1 MKRSLVRP
9 MPLIALTLA
18 GSLVLGA
25 CSNDDDSSSDSTAA
39 DSTSQS
45 ASEGAKDSSDAKE
58 VTIKHAWGEDTYPV
72 KPKKVVAMGTSVD
85 NLLALGITPDV
96 VVQSPDDA
104 QNATWKND
112 KLKDVKKIDADPREL
127 PVEKIAAEKPDF
139 IVGDFYRINEDAYNK
154 LKDVAPTL
162 PGMGQDPQLIGWK
175 PQLEALGKIYQDEDK
190 VKDVEKKDSEAFE
203 NAKKDLKGLEG
214 KSALVVQHRSGNF
227 GVITDEA
234 NPANQFFTDLGMKL
248 PAGYTDGSIPT
259 QQGRAMISPEN
270 IDKLTAD
277 FMVLFAADGMD
288 AVRAVPGYNDLKQV
302 KSGATVEDNKAV
314 SSALYVPS
322 LLSREWALKE
332 IKPELKKVSDN
343 KSDSK
348 DDSDK

>member
-1 MKRSLVRP
+1 MQTKAV
-9 MPLIALTLA
+9 LTL
-18 GSLVLGA
+18 
-25 CSNDDDSSSDSTAA
+25 
-39 DSTSQS
+39 
-45 ASEGAKDSSDAKE
+45 E
-58 VTIKHAWGEDTYPV
+58 
-72 KPKKVVAMGTSVD
+72 
-85 NLLALGITPDV
+85 
-96 VVQSPDDA
+96 
-104 QNATWKND
+104 
-112 KLKDVKKIDADPREL
+112 DVK
-127 PVEKIAAEKPDF
+127 KIAAEKPDF
-139 IVGDFYRINEDAYNK
+139 IFGDFYRINQDAYNK
-154 LKDVAPTL
+154 LKEVAPTL

-190 VKDVEKKDSEAFE
+190 VKDIEKKDTEAFE
-203 NAKKDLKGLEG
+203 NVKKDLKGLDG

-322 LLSREWALKE
+322 SLSREWALKE
-332 IKPELKKVSDN
+332 IKPELKKVSDE

-348 DDSDK
+348 DDSNK